1 MSAQRGRRTWA
12 ETSTRLSVRRLGYA
26 LVVTAAGD
34 MSDTD
39 SRAWADLVTAACL
52 SRARAAM
59 VVVDLTGVTA
69 LTPLVMETL
78 GSAVELCSGR
88 RDLRVLARGVDE
100 EVLRQAGLDHLVT
113 AAGMLH
119 RAVSGPRS
127 G

>member
-1 MSAQRGRRTWA
+1 M
-12 ETSTRLSVRRLGYA
+12 
-26 LVVTAAGD
+26 VTAAGD

-39 SRAWADLVTAACL
+39 ARAWADLVTAACL

-59 VVVDLTGVTA
+59 VVVDLTGVAA
-69 LTPLVMETL
+69 LTPFVLETL
-78 GSAVELCSGR
+78 ASAVRLCAER
-88 RDLRVLARGVDE
+88 RDLRVLARGADE
-100 EVLRQAGLDHLVT
+100 DLLRRAGLDHLVT